1 MRGVWLAGGAALAL
15 LCALGAYLAPL
26 QPNILALQF
35 AFTPR
40 AFGEVVHQ
48 WTGEPLHRFRMH
60 LVADYA
66 LLVSYGLFGYLLS
79 TRTQVFLFTHHRH
92 LVEID
97 AETLAD
103 LGEGC
108 VDCRVAGY
116 IALDNEVTV
125 DTRRQRFDALLEDFA
140 RIAKADFGAFTVQR
154 LCDTPRD

>member
-79 TRTQVFLFTHHRH
+79 TRTQVFQAFEGRRQFIPVVEDR
-92 LVEID
+92 LVE
-97 AETLAD
+97 
-103 LGEGC
+103 
-108 VDCRVAGY
+108 
-116 IALDNEVTV
+116 
-125 DTRRQRFDALLEDFA
+125 
-140 RIAKADFGAFTVQR
+140 
-154 LCDTPRD
+154 